1 MDSAALFAPV
11 AEPDATVRD
20 TAAELLQVMAT
31 SQGSTGRLGE
41 LAGWY
46 SACRGEVPPPAI
58 ERTRLVV
65 FSGEYA
71 VVPPGVTAADPARMA
86 QLTGELTTGAGPVN
100 ALARAADVSVQL
112 VDVSPD
118 REASDDEQVARA
130 SAGIDQVDAMSTAEL
145 ERALAIGRDTADREV
160 DSGADVLIPGSLGV
174 GGDIV
179 AAALVGALT
188 RTEPVAIIGSGY
200 DLEAE
205 VWKQRVSVVRDAMFR
220 VRGTIDQP
228 LQVLRMISSPD
239 IAALVAFCAQA
250 AVRRTPLLID
260 DPVTAAAALV
270 ADRLAPGTRLWFR
283 AAQLRS
289 DPIQRAAFQDLGLE
303 PLLELQLDLPAGAG
317 ALPALPLLRSGVEL
331 IRDVAGE
338 DPAAE
343 RFHPQR

>member
-11 AEPDATVRD
+11 AEPDTTVRD
-20 TAAELLQVMAT
+20 AAAELLQVTAT
-31 SQGSTGRLGE
+31 SRGSTGRLGE

-46 SACRGEVPPPAI
+46 SACWGEVPPQAI
-58 ERTRLVV
+58 ERARLVV
-65 FSGEYA
+65 FSGQHA
-71 VVPPGVTAADPARMA
+71 VASPGVTAADPTRMA
-86 QLTGELTTGAGPVN
+86 QLTEELATGAGSVN
-100 ALARAADVSVQL
+100 ALARAAEVSVQL

-118 REASDDEQVARA
+118 LAVTDDERLARA
-130 SAGIDQVDAMSTAEL
+130 SAGIDQVDAMSPAEL
-145 ERALAIGRDTADREV
+145 EYALKIGRDTADREV

-179 AAALVGALT
+179 AAVLVGALT

-200 DLEAE
+200 ELDAE

-228 LQVLRMISSPD
+228 LEVLRMISSPD

-260 DPVTAAAALV
+260 DPVVAAAALV
-270 ADRLAPGTRLWFR
+270 ADRLAPGARLWFQ
-283 AAQLRS
+283 AVQLRS
-289 DPIQRAAFQDLGLE
+289 EPIQRVAFRDLGLE
-303 PLLELQLDLPAGAG
+303 PLLELQLELPAGAG

-331 IRDVAGE
+331 IRDVAGG
-338 DPAAE
+338 DAPAE
-343 RFHPQR
+343 EFHPQP